1 MDLTITPTITAEMLE
16 DYDILYLSDIYEQ
29 KDMDDRYD
37 VSLIYEPAEE
47 GETLPYAVPLLV
59 RAKREGAEPLV
70 TAEMGADLI
79 AVMREALEEMDE
91 DEREAATTSLFEN
104 CHYWCSTFAGRYD
117 VWQMLLPEN
126 DNQLNEYG
134 ALVFD
139 YNAAPRNFY
148 RVGAG
153 NGFTMQPMSYC
164 FTAYDNKTFEN
175 LPLSNDRIQI
185 VAYGYTEPSEA
196 TDIDN
201 VQSSTLNV
209 QRSGGFNLQG
219 QRVDDSYRGIVIQNG
234 RKIVKR

>member
-1 MDLTITPTITAEMLE
+1 MLK

-79 AVMREALEEMDE
+79 AVMREALEELDE
-91 DEREAATTSLFEN
+91 DEREAATESLFEDY
-104 CHYWCSTFAGRYD
+104 HYWCSTFAGRYD

-126 DNQLNEYG
+126 DNLLNEYG
-134 ALVFD
+134 ALVFA
-139 YNAAPRNFY
+139 NNVAPRNFY

-175 LPLSNDRIQI
+175 LPLSNDRILI
-185 VAYGYTEPSEA
+185 VAYGYTEPSDV
-196 TDIDN
+196 TGISLSPN
-201 VQSSTLNV
+201 PSSKGEG
-209 QRSGGFNLQG
+209 SGDSYNLQG
-219 QRVDDSYRGIVIQNG
+219 QKVDDSYRGLIIRNG
-234 RKIVKR
+234 RKIMKK